1 MELNDLIN
9 RLLMKDAE
17 QRPSINELFANP
29 YVKAYL
35 ALQSAPVAEPKP
47 PPEFELKKTTLR
59 PERNCRSRHG
69 SLMNNGSRNMVLL
82 YGKIGYMHG
91 FSPIK
96 KLYI

>member
-59 PERNCRSRHG
+59 PSRHG
-69 SLMNNGSRNMVLL
+69 SLMNNGSRNMVFL

-91 FSPIK
+91 FSPRS
-96 KLYI
+96 